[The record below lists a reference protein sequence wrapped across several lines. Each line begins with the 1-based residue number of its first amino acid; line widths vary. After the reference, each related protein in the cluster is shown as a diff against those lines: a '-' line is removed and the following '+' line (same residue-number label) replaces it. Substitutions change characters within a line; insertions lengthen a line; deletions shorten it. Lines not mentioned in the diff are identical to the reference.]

1 MAEQTLTK
9 DGASVTVDAI
19 MYWRIVDA
27 GRAAIQVVN
36 FTQAVMGAAQGG
48 LRDIIGRNDLST
60 VLSQRRELDE
70 QLTLILDEQTEPWG
84 IKVQSVQLRDIKVP
98 DNLQDALSRMAQA
111 ERERQARVI
120 LGESEVQVAEQFAE
134 AGELYRHHPT
144 ALHLRGMNMLYET
157 MRSGLSTVI
166 VVPSSALE
174 SMNLGAIGGISALG
188 QTCPAARRR
197 EAAPPPRRPIRSRL
211 RRRSHDRSASARRSS
226 RAFTRESWRTS
237 GALDPGQLGHFGARP
252 KLGQRVQQLGVH
264 QQDHGEAGAF
274 DGARRARRARAGRSL
289 REARARARSRW
300 RLVAFEPA
308 AGQRPRLVVAVGAV
322 DQQDA
327 SAIVADERRH
337 AHAVPAVAQP
347 QVEPA

>member
-1 MAEQTLTK
+1 MSPTTVGLLIVAILAVITILSSLRICNEWERKVVLRLGRFGGVRGPGVFFLLPYVEQTPFTIDTRVTTTAFMAEQTLTK

-70 QLTLILDEQTEPWG
+70 QLTVTLDEQTEPWG

-111 ERERQARVI
+111 EREKQARVI
-120 LGESEVQVAEQFAE
+120 LGESEILVAKQFAE
-134 AGELYRHHPT
+134 AGELYRAHPT

-157 MRSGLSTVI
+157 MRTGLSTVI

-188 QTCPAARRR
+188 SMP
-197 EAAPPPRRPIRSRL
+197 
-211 RRRSHDRSASARRSS
+211 D
-226 RAFTRESWRTS
+226 
-237 GALDPGQLGHFGARP
+237 
-252 KLGQRVQQLGVH
+252 
-264 QQDHGEAGAF
+264 
-274 DGARRARRARAGRSL
+274 ARAPD
-289 REARARARSRW
+289 
-300 RLVAFEPA
+300 VKTEPTEL
-308 AGQRPRLVVAVGAV
+308 PR
-322 DQQDA
+322 
-327 SAIVADERRH
+327 
-337 AHAVPAVAQP
+337 
-347 QVEPA
+347 